1 MAKFKVNCYY
11 TYVASVDVEAEN
23 EDEAFDKG
31 FELCDQMSSEELDY
45 VGYTDAEVIDEEGF
59 IHEYK

>member
-1 MAKFKVNCYY
+1 MNIC
-11 TYVASVDVEAEN
+11 
-23 EDEAFDKG
+23 DK
-31 FELCDQMSSEELDY
+31 MSSEELDY

>member
-1 MAKFKVNCYY
+1 MVKFKVNCYY
-11 TYVASVDVEAEN
+11 TYVASVEVEAEN

-31 FELCDQMSSEELDY
+31 YELCDQMSSEELDY
-45 VGYTDAEVIDEEGF
+45 VGYIDAEVIDEKGF